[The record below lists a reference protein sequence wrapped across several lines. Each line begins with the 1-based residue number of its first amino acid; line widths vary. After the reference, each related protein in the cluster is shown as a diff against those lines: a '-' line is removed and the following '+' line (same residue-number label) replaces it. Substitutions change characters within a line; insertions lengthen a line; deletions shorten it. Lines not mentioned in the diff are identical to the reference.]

1 MTKQDSDKIKITIGI
16 PVYNGEKVIKKH
28 IESICSQTFQNFCI
42 IISDNGST
50 DKTSEIC
57 EEISKVDNRII
68 FLKQEKNKG
77 VYWNMNFLIKQSKT
91 EYFVIAAAD
100 DIWSKNFLESNI
112 QILDKSKELVG
123 SIGECNLFNRIKNP
137 ITNKIE
143 ISILKN
149 IKRFQYVHPVN
160 GKLDEKIK
168 FYLNFNMGSQYYSIF
183 RTKEI
188 QYANFYKNNTNYGIW
203 QADLATILKILKK
216 GKLNVDEKSYFQKE
230 VRVTSGSVIQY
241 MKNMN
246 FTTNEILFSKIIFSK
261 WFLNEFGAKIFFQNI
276 KTLIKFNASWIKT
289 IIGEILRM
297 MKRISTRKK
306 KYW

>member
-1 MTKQDSDKIKITIGI
+1 MLSPAED
-16 PVYNGEKVIKKH
+16 
-28 IESICSQTFQNFCI
+28 F
-42 IISDNGST
+42 
-50 DKTSEIC
+50 
-57 EEISKVDNRII
+57 RIQP
-68 FLKQEKNKG
+68 KQE
-77 VYWNMNFLIKQSKT
+77 VSYIYCVSLEQS
-91 EYFVIAAAD
+91 AH
-100 DIWSKNFLESNI
+100 S
-112 QILDKSKELVG
+112 
-123 SIGECNLFNRIKNP
+123 C
-137 ITNKIE
+137 
-143 ISILKN
+143 
-149 IKRFQYVHPVN
+149 
-160 GKLDEKIK
+160 
-168 FYLNFNMGSQYYSIF
+168 SQYYSIF

-203 QADLATILKILKK
+203 QADLETILKILKK

-289 IIGEILRM
+289 IVGEILRM
-297 MKRISTRKK
+297 IKRISTRKK

>member
-1 MTKQDSDKIKITIGI
+1 MIMQPKITIGI
-16 PVYNGEKVIKKH
+16 PVYNSEKFIKKH

-42 IISDNGST
+42 IISDNGSI

-57 EEISKVDNRII
+57 EEMSKSNNRII

-77 VYWNMNFLIKQSKT
+77 AYWNFNFLINQSKT
-91 EYFVIAAAD
+91 KYFVMAAPD

-112 QILDKSKELVG
+112 QILDESEELVG

-137 ITNKIE
+137 TTNKIE

-149 IKRFQYVHPVN
+149 IKQFQYVYPVN
-160 GKLDEKIK
+160 GKLDERIK
-168 FYLNFNMGSQYYSIF
+168 FYLNFNMASQYYSIF
-183 RTKEI
+183 RTKEM
-188 QYANFYKNNTNYGIW
+188 QYANFYKNNINYGIW
-203 QADLATILKILKK
+203 QADLAIILKILKK

-246 FTTNEILFSKIIFSK
+246 FTTSEILFSKIIFLSG
-261 WFLNEFGAKIFFQNI
+261 F
-276 KTLIKFNASWIKT
+276 
-289 IIGEILRM
+289 
-297 MKRISTRKK
+297 
-306 KYW
+306 